1 MKVTYKANGGLK
13 LRTALSP
20 FSFLEVADKMTQT
33 EETPVSGA
41 LGDYL
46 EAIYE
51 LSGDKSYV
59 RVTDISVYLNIS
71 KPSVNRAVNTLRAQ
85 GLVEHKP
92 YGDISL
98 TEKGREVGAEIYKR
112 HRIVK
117 RFLMNI
123 LDIPSDMAERE
134 ANYIERGVS
143 RYTIDKMAEL
153 TDCKMA

>member
-71 KPSVNRAVNTLRAQ
+71 KPA
-85 GLVEHKP
+85 
-92 YGDISL
+92 
-98 TEKGREVGAEIYKR
+98 
-112 HRIVK
+112 
-117 RFLMNI
+117 M
-123 LDIPSDMAERE
+123 
-134 ANYIERGVS
+134 
-143 RYTIDKMAEL
+143 
-153 TDCKMA
+153 